1 MFNSPQFVMLQV
13 YRMHGGLQEQHF
25 TAQHNLEIEIE
36 KKQQR
41 IFPRSKGCYRVSVR
55 CMYVNFIFKNN
66 KKKLFIHFG
75 IYVSTPLFHFKAY
88 FCMLQT

>member
-13 YRMHGGLQEQHF
+13 HRMHRMQHF

-55 CMYVNFIFKNN
+55 CMYVNFIFKN
-66 KKKLFIHFG
+66 KI
-75 IYVSTPLFHFKAY
+75 
-88 FCMLQT
+88 